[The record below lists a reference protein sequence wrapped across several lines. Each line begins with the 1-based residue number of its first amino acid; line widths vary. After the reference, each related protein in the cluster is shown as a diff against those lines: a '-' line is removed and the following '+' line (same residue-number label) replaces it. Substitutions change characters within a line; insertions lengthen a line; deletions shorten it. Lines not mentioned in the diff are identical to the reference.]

1 MHGSKVLKRRINLY
15 RWMKKME
22 FGETTIL
29 ILEHSEKLRR
39 KKIQGTVF
47 VLYKGNNIMM
57 KNNTTPELKLHNA
70 SFTRLS
76 VSLLILASGLLILS
90 GFRF

>member
-1 MHGSKVLKRRINLY
+1 
-15 RWMKKME
+15 MKKME

-29 ILEHSEKLRR
+29 LLEHIKKLRR
-39 KKIQGTVF
+39 KNIKGIVF
-47 VLYKGNNIMM
+47 VIVKGNNIMM
-57 KNNTTPELKLHNA
+57 KNNTTPELQLHNA
-70 SFTRLS
+70 SFVRLS

>member
-1 MHGSKVLKRRINLY
+1 M
-15 RWMKKME
+15 MKKD
-22 FGETTIL
+22 
-29 ILEHSEKLRR
+29 
-39 KKIQGTVF
+39 
-47 VLYKGNNIMM
+47 
-57 KNNTTPELKLHNA
+57 TTPELKLHNA

>member
-1 MHGSKVLKRRINLY
+1 MIK
-15 RWMKKME
+15 
-22 FGETTIL
+22 
-29 ILEHSEKLRR
+29 
-39 KKIQGTVF
+39 GTVF
-47 VLYKGNNIMM
+47 VIDTGNTIVM

-70 SFTRLS
+70 NFTRLS